1 MTSLTHYRP
10 QLQGV
15 FNFKQVV
22 INRTGPV
29 GQATPDRE
37 CQRKPRVY
45 KAASIEGHCNC
56 NRLVTRTYRMKRVV
70 VIGGGVSGIAATT
83 ALLSSGSFDV
93 KLLEAKDR
101 LGGRCNSTR
110 VSGVSVELG
119 ASYFHGCKGN
129 VMFEMAQEKGF
140 APSEPIPSP
149 GEDSPLL
156 LSDGTTVPREVFDYY
171 SDVFYEVM
179 DKLKEE
185 QWKNNVGEL
194 DDYLTKEFF
203 KEAKRVQEL
212 KGGVA
217 LHSLRDSYMY
227 PVFHCLLTDAGTDE
241 GARMCQGVGTSSVV
255 DYEFPEGPQ
264 SNLFLEG
271 FCYGDLVRELS
282 KDLPEDT
289 VRYGTE
295 VHSIE
300 WNVHSNRD
308 IGMEHQN
315 CPTVVHTSNGDFF
328 ADHVII
334 TVSLG
339 VLKAVTQPSQ
349 ASASAFFTPPLPQDK
364 LEAISAI
371 GFGVLNKVIL
381 EFEEPILNE
390 TVHLLWRA
398 EDIHNDPLVKQYPWL
413 ASLYVIQ
420 RVNNSCVY
428 CVYFAGSDAQQVA
441 SLPEEEVA
449 VVLLKAL
456 GEKFLQKTL
465 PPLKHVIC
473 TNWDTDPCFL
483 GSYSFSPPCSFTQHR
498 EILAQPVA
506 GTAPLQLLFA
516 GEATSARHFATT
528 HGAYESGVR
537 EASRLI
543 QHYRSINCSSIY

>member
-1 MTSLTHYRP
+1 
-10 QLQGV
+10 
-15 FNFKQVV
+15 
-22 INRTGPV
+22 
-29 GQATPDRE
+29 
-37 CQRKPRVY
+37 
-45 KAASIEGHCNC
+45 
-56 NRLVTRTYRMKRVV
+56 MKRVV
-70 VIGGGVSGIAATT
+70 VVGGGVSGIAATT

-140 APSEPIPSP
+140 APMEPVLFPS
-149 GEDSPLL
+149 EDSPLL
-156 LSDGTTVPREVFDYY
+156 LSDGTTVPTEAFDYY
-171 SDVFYEVM
+171 GDIFDEVM
-179 DKLKEE
+179 DKLEEE
-185 QWKNNVGEL
+185 QWKDNVGDL
-194 DDYLTKEFF
+194 NDYLTKEFF
-203 KEAKRVQEL
+203 KEAEREQEQ

-217 LHSLRDSYMY
+217 LHAVRDSYMY
-227 PVFHCLLTDAGTDE
+227 PVFHCLLTDAGLDE
-241 GARMCQGVGTSSVV
+241 GARMCQGVGTSSVI
-255 DYEFPEGPQ
+255 DYELPEGPETT
-264 SNLFLEG
+264 LFLEG

-289 VRYGTE
+289 VRCGTE
-295 VHSIE
+295 VYSIE
-300 WNVHSNRD
+300 WNVRGGSEATK
-308 IGMEHQN
+308 EHQN
-315 CPTVVHTSNGDFF
+315 SPIVVHTSNGDFF
-328 ADHVII
+328 ADHVIV

-349 ASASAFFTPPLPQDK
+349 TSASAFFTPPLPQDK

-381 EFEEPILNE
+381 EFEEPILSE
-390 TVHLLWRA
+390 SVYLSWRA

-413 ASLYVIQ
+413 ASFCAIQ

-428 CVYFAGSDAQQVA
+428 CVYFAGLDAQQVA
-441 SLPEEEVA
+441 SLPEEEV
-449 VVLLKAL
+449 VGVLLKAL

-465 PPLKHVIC
+465 PPLKRVIC

-483 GSYSFSPPCSFTQHR
+483 GSYSFTSPCSNTQHR

-516 GEATSARHFATT
+516 GEATNARRFATT

-543 QHYRSINCSSIY
+543 QHYRSTSCSSTMK